1 MRQRHLHRRLR
12 RVPLRGPPGH
22 HPQPPRRRQ
31 PRHRGRLPGPR
42 PGRQP
47 RRRPEHVPRPRAA
60 HRHPPRRGVDGAVRP
75 GHPRPAVG
83 PHAEV
88 GAPAGLQPLRR
99 PAADRGHR
107 QGRPLGVQARHPRR
121 ADRGARC
128 RPDATGPRPGA
139 PAGRHRPRRRLHLA
153 QHGRRLRGG
162 RPGRRPVPRPGGRG
176 RADLRGRPPPG
187 HRAHHRGPVRE
198 PRHRRRERRRGRG
211 LEPMSSAVQPSA
223 TDLPETPAPQTGF
236 EGDAVDNSVGGY
248 FTGYLNRV
256 RGGDLGALPAIAG
269 IVVLF
274 ILFTALRPNTFPTPL
289 NLTNLL
295 VQAVPIS
302 LLAMGLVF
310 VLLLGEIDLSAGVVS
325 GVCAAVMAVLMAR
338 QGVDWYWAVLAAMV
352 VGTVIG
358 LFTGVLV
365 SVVRIPSFVVT
376 LALFLGWQGVTLRIV
391 GQGGTVPVRNQVIV
405 GFTNDSMSALW
416 GWILAVVVIVLY
428 AAVQLNRWRVQRSRN
443 LAHAPLA
450 VVLGRIGVIAVVTLG
465 VTALL
470 NTNRALNPN
479 ITLLGVPYAI
489 PIVVALL
496 LVLTFVLTR
505 TSFGRH
511 VYAVGGNS
519 EASRRAGI
527 NVTRI
532 RILVFALSS
541 TMAAVSGIAAAS
553 RLASVDASSGGGNT
567 LLYAVAAAVI
577 GGTSLF
583 GGRGKVRD
591 AVLGGLVI
599 AIIDNGLGLLG
610 VAAYLNFIITG
621 LVLLLAASVDALARR
636 RQAATGR

>member
-1 MRQRHLHRRLR
+1 
-12 RVPLRGPPGH
+12 
-22 HPQPPRRRQ
+22 
-31 PRHRGRLPGPR
+31 
-42 PGRQP
+42 
-47 RRRPEHVPRPRAA
+47 
-60 HRHPPRRGVDGAVRP
+60 
-75 GHPRPAVG
+75 
-83 PHAEV
+83 
-88 GAPAGLQPLRR
+88 
-99 PAADRGHR
+99 
-107 QGRPLGVQARHPRR
+107 
-121 ADRGARC
+121 
-128 RPDATGPRPGA
+128 
-139 PAGRHRPRRRLHLA
+139 
-153 QHGRRLRGG
+153 
-162 RPGRRPVPRPGGRG
+162 
-176 RADLRGRPPPG
+176 
-187 HRAHHRGPVRE
+187 
-198 PRHRRRERRRGRG
+198 
-211 LEPMSSAVQPSA
+211 MSSTVQPSA
-223 TDLPETPAPQTGF
+223 TDLPETPAPQSGF
-236 EGDAVDNSVGGY
+236 EADAVDNSVGGY
-248 FTGYLNRV
+248 FQGYINKV
-256 RGGDLGALPAIAG
+256 RGGDLGALPAVAG

-274 ILFTALRPNTFPTPL
+274 VLFTVLRPNTFPTAL

-338 QGVDWYWAVLAAMV
+338 EGVPWYWAVLAALLS
-352 VGTVIG
+352 GLVIG

-376 LALFLGWQGVTLRIV
+376 LALFLGWQGVTLRII
-391 GQGGTVPVRNQVIV
+391 GQGGTVPVRDSVIV

-416 GWILAVVVIVLY
+416 GWILAVVVIVLF
-428 AAVQLNRWRVQRSRN
+428 AALQLNRFRVQSSRN

-450 VVLGRIGVIAVVTLG
+450 VVVARIALIAVVTLG
-465 VTALL
+465 LTALL

-489 PIVVALL
+489 PVVVLL
-496 LVLTFVLTR
+496 LLILTFVLMR

-527 NVTRI
+527 GVTRI
-532 RILVFALSS
+532 RVLVFALSS

-621 LVLLLAASVDALARR
+621 AVLLLAASVDALARR